1 MPVITL
7 ESDLILKRK
16 NFFIIIKRRNRKY
29 EKLHTLTKSLKADYY
44 IMLRNNINKLDFH
57 LPLQCTSLKDRDD
70 ETAIYVSYL
79 NKEKK
84 LLISCFATRLRPWF
98 NISIISYNS
107 LLCIHLHSNLLV
119 YTGQREL

>member
-84 LLISCFATRLRPWF
+84 IT
-98 NISIISYNS
+98 
-107 LLCIHLHSNLLV
+107 HLV
-119 YTGQREL
+119 FCYKIKAMV